1 MKTNDLKRLA
11 RRGGFEERSRAAA
24 AGLPDL
30 AAADGLLDVAV
41 GTMSSPVGELFVA
54 VTGRGL
60 AAIAFEG
67 DRYRDLVLGRI
78 AQLISPRILPSPRA
92 TDAWRRE
99 LDEYFAAERTRFEL
113 PVDRRL
119 IHGIASDVLKQTSK
133 IPYGEVSTYG
143 AIAKKIGH
151 PSAARA
157 VGRALGANPIP
168 IVIPCHRV
176 IGASGALTG
185 YAGGLDRKV
194 RLLELEGSVL
204 PGSLGGA

>member
-1 MKTNDLKRLA
+1 MNTKDLKRLA
-11 RRGGFEERSRAAA
+11 SRARSEERSRSAA

-41 GTMSSPVGELFVA
+41 GTMASPIGELMVA
-54 VTGRGL
+54 VTPRGL
-60 AAIAFEG
+60 ACIAFEG
-67 DRYRDLVLGRI
+67 EEYRDEVLGRI
-78 AQLISPRILPSPRA
+78 AREISPRILPSTKG
-92 TDAWRRE
+92 TDEWRHE
-99 LDEYFAAERTRFEL
+99 LDEYFAAKRTRFDL
-113 PVDRRL
+113 RIDRRL
-119 IHGIASDVLKQTSK
+119 IHGIAREVLVQTSK

-143 AIAKKIGH
+143 KIAGEIGH

-157 VGRALGANPIP
+157 VGRALGSNPIP

-176 IGASGALTG
+176 IGASGKLTG

-204 PGSLGGA
+204 PGSAR